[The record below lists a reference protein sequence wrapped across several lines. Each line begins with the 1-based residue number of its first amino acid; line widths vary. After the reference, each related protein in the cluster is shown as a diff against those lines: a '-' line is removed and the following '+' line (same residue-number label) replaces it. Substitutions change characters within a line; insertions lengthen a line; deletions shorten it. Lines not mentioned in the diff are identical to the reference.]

1 MMNVCVCVRERDRL
15 IDRERERGRERERE
29 GERERKRKRERER
42 ARRQRSLEV
51 GWAVAA
57 GAMEGGLRRVNGL
70 EVEDRDGGNLRETV
84 ARRGKD
90 GELERVV
97 VKGFELSDWCYV
109 AGRAEGYK
117 WRELDV
123 R

>member
-1 MMNVCVCVRERDRL
+1 M
-15 IDRERERGRERERE
+15 
-29 GERERKRKRERER
+29 
-42 ARRQRSLEV
+42 
-51 GWAVAA
+51 AA

-70 EVEDRDGGNLRETV
+70 EVEDRDGDNIKETV

-97 VKGFELSDWCYV
+97 VKGFELSDWFYV
-109 AGRAEGYK
+109 AVRAAGYK
-117 WRELDV
+117 WHTLDV